1 MELELL
7 KAKINDIYDEV
18 VALRRDIH
26 MHPELSGEEQ
36 RTMELVSRWLTQLD
50 IPHVTN
56 VGGHGV
62 VATIG
67 DPNAAFAVGIRAD
80 MDALPIQEQNQV
92 PYASTVPGVM
102 HACGHDMHTAI
113 LMGTAKLL
121 KGMEQELPGA
131 VKLFFQPAEEK
142 GGGARQMIEAGC
154 LEQPPVKR
162 VLGLH
167 VNPEMKA
174 GQASFMPG
182 CTGASSTTLRITV
195 NGRACHGAHPE
206 RGVDAIIAAAHVLT
220 GLQSVS
226 SRSVAPTTPV
236 IVTGGK
242 IQGGTK
248 GNIVAGTVEME
259 GTIRALDLETTE
271 LVKAR
276 VKAVAENA
284 AASCGA
290 TADVY
295 MNTQYPPLINDEATT
310 LRMLDIAR
318 EALGEGNAIRRT
330 EPSLGAEDFAFFN
343 LARPGAMFRL
353 GVGQETGHP
362 QMLHNEWFCPDEEG
376 MKTGM
381 LLEVL
386 GVLNF
391 LEEEKQ
397 RSC

>member
-7 KAKINDIYDEV
+7 KAKIDDIFDEV

-26 MHPELSGEEQ
+26 MHPELSNKEV
-36 RTMELVSRWLTQLD
+36 RTAELVSRWLTDLG
-50 IPHVTN
+50 IPHETN

-80 MDALPIQEQNQV
+80 MDALPIQEKADV
-92 PYASTVPGVM
+92 PYASQNPGVM

-113 LMGTAKLL
+113 LMGTAKIL
-121 KGMEQELPGA
+121 KGMENELPGA

-154 LEQPPVKR
+154 MQQPPVKR
-162 VLGLH
+162 VLALH
-167 VNPEMKA
+167 VNPEMTA

-182 CTGASSTTLRITV
+182 CTGASSTTLKITV

-206 RGVDAIIAAAHVLT
+206 RGVDAIIASAHVLT
-220 GLQSVS
+220 GLQSIS
-226 SRSVAPTTPV
+226 SRSVSPTTPI
-236 IVTGGK
+236 IVTVGK

-248 GNIVAGTVEME
+248 GNIVAGQVEME

-276 VKAVAENA
+276 VKEVAENA

-295 MNTQYPPLINDEATT
+295 MDTKYPPLINDEATA

-318 EALGEGNAIRRT
+318 DVLAEGNAIRRT

-343 LARPGAMFRL
+343 LACAGTMFRI

-362 QMLHNEWFCPDEEG
+362 QMLHNEWFCPDENAIR
-376 MKTGM
+376 TGV

-386 GVLNF
+386 GAMDF
-391 LEEEKQ
+391 LKEESSRK
-397 RSC
+397 

>member
-7 KAKINDIYDEV
+7 KTKIDDIFDEV
-18 VALRRDIH
+18 VTLRRDIH
-26 MHPELSGEEQ
+26 MHPELSGEEV
-36 RTMELVSRWLTQLD
+36 RTAELVSRWLTDLG
-50 IPHVTN
+50 ILHETN

-80 MDALPIQEQNQV
+80 MDALPIQEKANV
-92 PYASTVPGVM
+92 PFASQTPGVM

-113 LMGTAKLL
+113 LMGTAKIL
-121 KGMEQELPGA
+121 KGMENELPGA

-154 LEQPPVKR
+154 MQQPPVKR
-162 VLGLH
+162 VLALH
-167 VNPEMKA
+167 VNPEMTA

-182 CTGASSTTLRITV
+182 CTGASSTTLKITV

-206 RGVDAIIAAAHVLT
+206 RGVDAIIASAHVLT
-220 GLQSVS
+220 GLQSIS
-226 SRSVAPTTPV
+226 SRSVSPTTPI
-236 IVTGGK
+236 IVTVGK

-248 GNIVAGTVEME
+248 GNIVAGQVEME
-259 GTIRALDLETTE
+259 GTIRALDLKTTE

-276 VKAVAENA
+276 VKEVAENA

-295 MNTQYPPLINDEATT
+295 MDTKYPPLINDEATA

-318 EALGEGNAIRRT
+318 GALEEGNAIRRT

-343 LARPGAMFRL
+343 LVCPGTMFRI

-362 QMLHNEWFCPDEEG
+362 QMLHNEWFCPDENAIR
-376 MKTGM
+376 TGI

-386 GVLNF
+386 GAMDF
-391 LEEEKQ
+391 LKEESTK
-397 RSC
+397 

>member
-1 MELELL
+1 MVELI
-7 KAKINDIYDEV
+7 KQKIEEIFDEV
-18 VALRRDIH
+18 VALRREIH
-26 MHPELSGEEQ
+26 MYPELSGEEQ
-36 RTMELVSRWLTQLD
+36 RTMELVSNWLTKLN
-50 IPHVTN
+50 IPHETN

-80 MDALPIQEQNQV
+80 MDALPIEEQVQTPFTSKNV
-92 PYASTVPGVM
+92 GVM

-121 KGMEQELPGA
+121 KDMEDRLPGA

-154 LEQPPVKR
+154 LQQPPVKR
-162 VLGLH
+162 VLALH
-167 VNPEMKA
+167 VNPDMPA
-174 GQASFMPG
+174 GEVSFMPG
-182 CTGASSTTLRITV
+182 RSGASSTTLRITV

-220 GLQSVS
+220 GLQSIS

-236 IVTGGK
+236 IVTVGK

-271 LVKAR
+271 LVKQR
-276 VKAVAENA
+276 VKDVAESA
-284 AASCGA
+284 AACCGA

-295 MNTQYPPLINDEATT
+295 MNTQYPPLINDEATA
-310 LRMLDIAR
+310 LEMLNIASKV
-318 EALGEGNAIRRT
+318 LGEEKAHLRT
-330 EPSLGAEDFAFFN
+330 EPSLGAEDFAFFT
-343 LARPGAMFRL
+343 LACPGAIFRL
-353 GVGQETGHP
+353 GVGQDNGHP

-386 GVLNF
+386 GVLHF
-391 LEEEKQ
+391 LQAETQ
-397 RSC
+397 

>member
-7 KAKINDIYDEV
+7 KTKIDDIFDEV

-26 MHPELSGEEQ
+26 MHPELSGEEV
-36 RTMELVSRWLTQLD
+36 RTAELVSRWLADLG
-50 IPHVTN
+50 IPHETN

-80 MDALPIQEQNQV
+80 MDALPIQEKADVPFASQN
-92 PYASTVPGVM
+92 PGVM

-113 LMGTAKLL
+113 LMGTAKIL
-121 KGMEQELPGA
+121 KGMENELPGA

-154 LEQPPVKR
+154 MQDPPVKR
-162 VLGLH
+162 VLALH
-167 VNPEMKA
+167 VNPEMTA

-182 CTGASSTTLRITV
+182 CTGASSTTLKITV
-195 NGRACHGAHPE
+195 IGRACHGAHPE
-206 RGVDAIIAAAHVLT
+206 RGVDAIIASAHVLT
-220 GLQSVS
+220 GLQSIS
-226 SRSVAPTTPV
+226 SRSVSPTTPI
-236 IVTGGK
+236 IVTVGK

-248 GNIVAGTVEME
+248 GNIVAGQVEME

-276 VKAVAENA
+276 VKEVAENA

-295 MNTQYPPLINDEATT
+295 MDTKYPPLINDEATA

-318 EALGEGNAIRRT
+318 GALEEGNAIRRT

-343 LARPGAMFRL
+343 LACPGTMFRI

-362 QMLHNEWFCPDEEG
+362 QMLHNEWFCPDENAIR
-376 MKTGM
+376 TGI

-386 GVLNF
+386 GAMDF
-391 LEEEKQ
+391 LKEESSRK
-397 RSC
+397 

>member
-7 KAKINDIYDEV
+7 KAKIDDIFDDV
-18 VALRRDIH
+18 VALRREIH
-26 MHPELSGEEQ
+26 MYPELSGEEQ
-36 RTMELVSRWLTQLD
+36 RTMELVSSWLTKLN
-50 IPHVTN
+50 IPHETN

-67 DPNAAFAVGIRAD
+67 DPNAPFAVGIRAD
-80 MDALPIQEQNQV
+80 MDALPIQELVDV
-92 PYASTVPGVM
+92 PYASKIPGVM
-102 HACGHDMHTAI
+102 HACGHDMHTAV

-121 KGMEQELPGA
+121 KDMEGELPGA

-162 VLGLH
+162 VLALH
-167 VNPEMKA
+167 VNPDMTA

-182 CTGASSTTLRITV
+182 RSGASSTTLRITV

-206 RGVDAIIAAAHVLT
+206 RGVDAIIASAHVLT
-220 GLQSVS
+220 GLQSIS

-236 IVTGGK
+236 IVTVGK

-248 GNIVAGTVEME
+248 GNIVAGQVEME

-271 LVKAR
+271 QVKNR
-276 VKAVAENA
+276 VKEVAENA
-284 AASCGA
+284 AACCGA
-290 TADVY
+290 TAEVY
-295 MNTQYPPLINDEATT
+295 MHTQYPPLINDEATA
-310 LRMLDIAR
+310 LKMLDIAR
-318 EALGEGNAIRRT
+318 EVLGEENAFLRT

-343 LARPGAMFRL
+343 LARPGAIFRL
-353 GVGQETGHP
+353 GVGQDTGHP
-362 QMLHNEWFCPDEEG
+362 QMLHNEWFCPDEAG

-386 GVLNF
+386 GALHF
-391 LEEEKQ
+391 LKEEAK
-397 RSC
+397 